1 MDILIQSLV
10 SGLALGCVYAL
21 VALGFVMIYKATE
34 VINFAQGELMMVGAY
49 TYFALVTAG
58 VSGVFAF
65 LGTLILMGI
74 LGALIERLLMHRL
87 MD

>member
-34 VINFAQGELMMVGAY
+34 VISLCCLLQHRQPHFVNFYAHNL
-49 TYFALVTAG
+49 
-58 VSGVFAF
+58 
-65 LGTLILMGI
+65 
-74 LGALIERLLMHRL
+74 
-87 MD
+87 